1 MRERMTEHRGGD
13 EAHDALCSSFSPG
26 ARRGAAAIKQ
36 IGRHA
41 RRKES
46 IRQRP
51 PRPPRPPRAAAAAA
65 ACGKPCTLLTTI
77 KNSGRYSGSGGKQE
91 KGTRLLMNL
100 SNALS
105 SWYRSEYSYYKLA
118 VSLHTHQ
125 MCTIVHTILLSSL
138 FPVQKQLV
146 WYLSKREQASRIGFV
161 GVSQRRGRIF

>member
-1 MRERMTEHRGGD
+1 MASSTAALFAEGRAPFGSRRGGEPAEGAERGFETCRSGWASHYDVFLFFNSAMRERMTEHRGGD
-13 EAHDALCSSFSPG
+13 EAHDALCSPFSPS
-26 ARRGAAAIKQ
+26 ARRRAAAIKQ

-105 SWYRSEYSYYKLA
+105 L
-118 VSLHTHQ
+118 
-125 MCTIVHTILLSSL
+125 
-138 FPVQKQLV
+138 
-146 WYLSKREQASRIGFV
+146 
-161 GVSQRRGRIF
+161 